1 MRLRIL
7 SKFVEVWNSPIV
19 LETRERWQKKQKEIV
34 SVALQRHYKNPVE
47 YLLRKF
53 RKEIEQQGRDLAYS
67 ALYSYIQGKE
77 SIVRF
82 SRFADRIGIT
92 KGQYKRL
99 WKAFRYKFFWL
110 SLVNDVKVIERIKNS
125 LDNAIEQGVAR
136 TEWIEKYLDELDN
149 KTFYAETVFR
159 TNLTSHYNLGIIDG
173 YDTEY
178 FEYVA
183 ILDERTT
190 EICYSLHGKIFHRGK
205 TNIIPPNHYNCRS
218 VVVPAV
224 VPYQQPI
231 DVDKVVKDWLG
242 EYKDFLY
249 EIHLIEIPPSV
260 WNTIKQYV
268 AEDLIEEVNREL
280 RNLLENE

>member
-1 MRLRIL
+1 MKLRIA
-7 SKFVEVWNSPIV
+7 SKFVEVWYSPIV
-19 LETRERWQKKQKEIV
+19 AEMRERWEKIQKEIITI
-34 SVALQRHYKNPVE
+34 ALQRHYKNPVE
-47 YLLRKF
+47 YLLKKF
-53 RKEIEQQGRDLAYS
+53 TKEVEQQGRYLGYS

-77 SIVRF
+77 SIVKF
-82 SRFADRIGIT
+82 SRFADRISIT

-110 SLVNDVKVIERIKNS
+110 SLINNVKTIEKIKNS
-125 LDNAIEQGVAR
+125 LDRAIEDGIPR
-136 TEWIEKYLDELDN
+136 TAWIEKYLQNLEG

-159 TNLTSHYNLGIIDG
+159 TNLTSHYNLGVMDG
-173 YDTEY
+173 YDAEY

-190 EICYSLHGKIFHRGK
+190 EICHSLNGKIFHRSQ

-218 VVVPAV
+218 VVVPSI

-231 DVDKVVKDWLG
+231 DVNEIVKDWLG

-249 EIHLIEIPPSV
+249 EIALVEIPPSV
-260 WNTIKQYV
+260 WETIKDYV
-268 AEDLIEEVNREL
+268 SADLIEKVNREL